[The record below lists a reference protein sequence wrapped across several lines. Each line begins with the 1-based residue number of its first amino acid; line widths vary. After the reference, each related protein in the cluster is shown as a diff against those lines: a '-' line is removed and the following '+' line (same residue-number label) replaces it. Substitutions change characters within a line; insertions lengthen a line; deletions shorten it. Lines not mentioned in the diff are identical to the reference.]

1 MIFDFLKKHKE
12 INKKKKLIKII
23 VVSLCIPDEQ
33 KELYIESL
41 DIVDDKYIDNLYL
54 KLTKFTE
61 NIEIKQIE
69 EINKKNFTEIDGMR
83 KKEAVEKQ
91 KELNAF
97 SFLIHNI

>member
-1 MIFDFLKKHKE
+1 MIFNFLKKQKE
-12 INKKKKLIKII
+12 ITKKKELIKIM

-41 DIVDDKYIDNLYL
+41 DIVWEEHIDRLYL
-54 KLTKFTE
+54 SLTNFTE
-61 NIEIKQIE
+61 EIEIKNIE
-69 EINKKNFTEIDGMR
+69 EINKKNFSEIDGMR
-83 KKEAVEKQ
+83 KKEAIEKQ

>member
-1 MIFDFLKKHKE
+1 MIFDFLKKQKE

-41 DIVDDKYIDNLYL
+41 DIVYDKYIDNLYL